1 MAQNTKRSTYA
12 VRRGR
17 GQVSRKL
24 QGQGRYR
31 FIGRQGYKSNGR
43 QPERRRAYTYYR
55 RRRLHIAF
63 CNVYARGRSAATATH
78 RLPRA
83 VRARTK
89 ARPDLSRPRRGRLLR
104 RFIRYGESGKQGAAQ
119 MVTGGG
125 AYIAN
130 GLYNADCIT
139 AMRTMPNECVDMVLT
154 DPPYNI
160 NFVPQRTAERGAILN
175 DNLSVA
181 DFDKLLGDYFTECY
195 RLLKPD
201 TFLVS
206 FMSWATIPAFEK
218 AIRAAGFQIK
228 SMPIWVKNNFGIGY
242 YTRPQYEPMYLA
254 IKGNPAPPETAISD
268 VLNYARVVKQVH
280 TCEKPIPLLQRLI
293 TTFSHEGDVI
303 FDGFAGGGY
312 NRYCRPQIAA

>member
-1 MAQNTKRSTYA
+1 M
-12 VRRGR
+12 
-17 GQVSRKL
+17 
-24 QGQGRYR
+24 
-31 FIGRQGYKSNGR
+31 
-43 QPERRRAYTYYR
+43 
-55 RRRLHIAF
+55 
-63 CNVYARGRSAATATH
+63 
-78 RLPRA
+78 
-83 VRARTK
+83 
-89 ARPDLSRPRRGRLLR
+89 
-104 RFIRYGESGKQGAAQ
+104 
-119 MVTGGG
+119 
-125 AYIAN
+125 
-130 GLYNADCIT
+130 
-139 AMRTMPNECVDMVLT
+139 
-154 DPPYNI
+154 
-160 NFVPQRTAERGAILN
+160 
-175 DNLSVA
+175 A

-218 AIRAAGFQIK
+218 AIRTAGFQIK

-303 FDGFAGGGY
+303 FDGFAGGGTTA
-312 NRYCRPQIAA
+312 IAARKLRRKYICFELDKNYFDIATLRIENEFAQASFLYD

>member
-1 MAQNTKRSTYA
+1 
-12 VRRGR
+12 
-17 GQVSRKL
+17 
-24 QGQGRYR
+24 
-31 FIGRQGYKSNGR
+31 
-43 QPERRRAYTYYR
+43 
-55 RRRLHIAF
+55 
-63 CNVYARGRSAATATH
+63 
-78 RLPRA
+78 
-83 VRARTK
+83 
-89 ARPDLSRPRRGRLLR
+89 
-104 RFIRYGESGKQGAAQ
+104 

-175 DNLSVA
+175 DNLSVE
-181 DFDKLLGDYFTECY
+181 DFGKLLGDYFTECY

-218 AIRAAGFQIK
+218 AIRAAGFTIK

-254 IKGNPAPPETAISD
+254 IKGNPDPPDTAISD
-268 VLNYARVVKQVH
+268 VLQYARVVKQVH

-293 TTFSHEGDVI
+293 STFSREGDVI
-303 FDGFAGGGY
+303 FDGFAGGGTTA
-312 NRYCRPQIAA
+312 IAARKLRRKYICFELDKNYFDIATRRIENEFAQASFLYD

>member
-1 MAQNTKRSTYA
+1 
-12 VRRGR
+12 
-17 GQVSRKL
+17 
-24 QGQGRYR
+24 
-31 FIGRQGYKSNGR
+31 
-43 QPERRRAYTYYR
+43 
-55 RRRLHIAF
+55 
-63 CNVYARGRSAATATH
+63 
-78 RLPRA
+78 
-83 VRARTK
+83 
-89 ARPDLSRPRRGRLLR
+89 
-104 RFIRYGESGKQGAAQ
+104 

-175 DNLSVA
+175 DNLSAA
-181 DFDKLLGDYFTECY
+181 DFEKLLGDYFAECY

-201 TFLVS
+201 TFTIS

-303 FDGFAGGGY
+303 FDGFAGGGTTA
-312 NRYCRPQIAA
+312 IAARKLRRKYICFELDKNYFDIATLRIENEFAQASFLYD

>member
-1 MAQNTKRSTYA
+1 M
-12 VRRGR
+12 
-17 GQVSRKL
+17 
-24 QGQGRYR
+24 
-31 FIGRQGYKSNGR
+31 
-43 QPERRRAYTYYR
+43 
-55 RRRLHIAF
+55 
-63 CNVYARGRSAATATH
+63 
-78 RLPRA
+78 
-83 VRARTK
+83 
-89 ARPDLSRPRRGRLLR
+89 
-104 RFIRYGESGKQGAAQ
+104 
-119 MVTGGG
+119 TGGG

-160 NFVPQRTAERGAILN
+160 NFVPQRTERGAILN
-175 DNLSVA
+175 DNLSVE

-201 TFLVS
+201 TFCVS

-218 AIRAAGFQIK
+218 AIRAAGFSIK

-254 IKGNPAPPETAISD
+254 IKGTPAPPDTAISD
-268 VLNYARVVKQVH
+268 VLQYARVVKQIH

-293 TTFSHEGDVI
+293 STFLHEGDVI
-303 FDGFAGGGY
+303 FDGFAGGGTTA
-312 NRYCRPQIAA
+312 IAARKLRRKYICFELDKHYFDIATSRIENEFAQASFLYD

>member
-1 MAQNTKRSTYA
+1 
-12 VRRGR
+12 
-17 GQVSRKL
+17 
-24 QGQGRYR
+24 
-31 FIGRQGYKSNGR
+31 
-43 QPERRRAYTYYR
+43 
-55 RRRLHIAF
+55 
-63 CNVYARGRSAATATH
+63 
-78 RLPRA
+78 
-83 VRARTK
+83 
-89 ARPDLSRPRRGRLLR
+89 
-104 RFIRYGESGKQGAAQ
+104 

-175 DNLSVA
+175 DNLSAA
-181 DFDKLLGDYFTECY
+181 DFEKLLGDYFAECY

-201 TFLVS
+201 TFAIS

-254 IKGNPAPPETAISD
+254 IKGTPAPRFADVSLLRAADTPRRQIRRRGSGERSGNTTMRLPTSPRISSGTRTGGK
-268 VLNYARVVKQVH
+268 ARKEHQ
-280 TCEKPIPLLQRLI
+280 K
-293 TTFSHEGDVI
+293 
-303 FDGFAGGGY
+303 
-312 NRYCRPQIAA
+312 IARSP

>member
-1 MAQNTKRSTYA
+1 
-12 VRRGR
+12 
-17 GQVSRKL
+17 
-24 QGQGRYR
+24 
-31 FIGRQGYKSNGR
+31 
-43 QPERRRAYTYYR
+43 
-55 RRRLHIAF
+55 
-63 CNVYARGRSAATATH
+63 
-78 RLPRA
+78 
-83 VRARTK
+83 
-89 ARPDLSRPRRGRLLR
+89 
-104 RFIRYGESGKQGAAQ
+104 

-228 SMPIWVKNNFGIGY
+228 SMPIWVKNNFGTKPTGGKTSNINFA
-242 YTRPQYEPMYLA
+242 RQFKA
-254 IKGNPAPPETAISD
+254 IPTHS
-268 VLNYARVVKQVH
+268 
-280 TCEKPIPLLQRLI
+280 
-293 TTFSHEGDVI
+293 
-303 FDGFAGGGY
+303 
-312 NRYCRPQIAA
+312 

>member
-1 MAQNTKRSTYA
+1 
-12 VRRGR
+12 
-17 GQVSRKL
+17 
-24 QGQGRYR
+24 
-31 FIGRQGYKSNGR
+31 
-43 QPERRRAYTYYR
+43 
-55 RRRLHIAF
+55 
-63 CNVYARGRSAATATH
+63 
-78 RLPRA
+78 
-83 VRARTK
+83 
-89 ARPDLSRPRRGRLLR
+89 
-104 RFIRYGESGKQGAAQ
+104 
-119 MVTGGG
+119 MVTGG

-254 IKGNPAPPETAISD
+254 IKGNPPPPDTAISD
-268 VLNYARVVKQVH
+268 VLNYPRVVKQVH
-280 TCEKPIPLLQRLI
+280 TCEKPMPLLQRLI
-293 TTFSHEGDVI
+293 GTFSHEGDVI
-303 FDGFAGGGY
+303 FDGFAGSCSTPVAAYRLQRDYIAFEISPTEYADGTQWLDSVRSQVSIFDLIKGGT
-312 NRYCRPQIAA
+312 I

>member
-1 MAQNTKRSTYA
+1 
-12 VRRGR
+12 
-17 GQVSRKL
+17 
-24 QGQGRYR
+24 
-31 FIGRQGYKSNGR
+31 
-43 QPERRRAYTYYR
+43 
-55 RRRLHIAF
+55 
-63 CNVYARGRSAATATH
+63 
-78 RLPRA
+78 
-83 VRARTK
+83 
-89 ARPDLSRPRRGRLLR
+89 
-104 RFIRYGESGKQGAAQ
+104 
-119 MVTGGG
+119 MVTGG

-175 DNLSVA
+175 DNLSAA
-181 DFDKLLGDYFTECY
+181 DFEKLLDDYFAECY

-201 TFLVS
+201 TFAIS

-254 IKGNPAPPETAISD
+254 IKGNPPPPDTAISD
-268 VLNYARVVKQVH
+268 VLNYPRVVKQVH
-280 TCEKPIPLLQRLI
+280 TCEKPMPLLQRLI
-293 TTFSHEGDVI
+293 GTFSHEGDVI
-303 FDGFAGGGY
+303 FDGFAGGGGTTA
-312 NRYCRPQIAA
+312 IAARKLRRKYICFELDKNYFDIATSRIENEFAQASFLYD

>member
-1 MAQNTKRSTYA
+1 
-12 VRRGR
+12 
-17 GQVSRKL
+17 
-24 QGQGRYR
+24 
-31 FIGRQGYKSNGR
+31 
-43 QPERRRAYTYYR
+43 
-55 RRRLHIAF
+55 
-63 CNVYARGRSAATATH
+63 
-78 RLPRA
+78 
-83 VRARTK
+83 
-89 ARPDLSRPRRGRLLR
+89 
-104 RFIRYGESGKQGAAQ
+104 

-218 AIRAAGFQIK
+218 AIRAASFQIK

-268 VLNYARVVKQVH
+268 VLQYARVVKQVH
-280 TCEKPIPLLQRLI
+280 TCEKPMPLLQRLI
-293 TTFSHEGDVI
+293 GTFSHEGDVI
-303 FDGFAGGGY
+303 FDGFAGGVQPLLPPANCGVNIFVLNSIKTTSILRHCVSKTNLRKRRFY
-312 NRYCRPQIAA
+312 TISGSGKRRQQCKRLNE